1 MVADCHWAPF
11 MTLKAITCAAAVQ
24 EMVACPSVRLGQ
36 QAWHHR
42 YSQSQAY
49 TTAPELP
56 ITRHLSLRQMP
67 GCWVV

>member
-42 YSQSQAY
+42 YSQSQA
-49 TTAPELP
+49 TQLHQSCQLQGT
-56 ITRHLSLRQMP
+56 
-67 GCWVV
+67 